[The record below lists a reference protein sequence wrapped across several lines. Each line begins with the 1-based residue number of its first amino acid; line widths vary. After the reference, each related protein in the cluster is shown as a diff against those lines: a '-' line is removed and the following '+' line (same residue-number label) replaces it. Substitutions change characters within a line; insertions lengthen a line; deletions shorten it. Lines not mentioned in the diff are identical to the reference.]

1 VGDGLP
7 RAAPWFVVLVP
18 RFSRRA
24 MRLPALVSLLLAA
37 RVVAQAPPDTR
48 PAVAVMYFT
57 NGAMEHR
64 ADYEPFTRGI
74 ANMLM
79 TGLGTNTGI
88 RLVERDQLQKV
99 LDEGALGRSG
109 RVDAETAVQVG
120 KIVNAHH
127 MIFGGFIIE
136 PGGRIRIDAR
146 AVDVTTSEIEHVDLV
161 EGKTTSMFA
170 LIDQLAAKLS
180 RGMRLPP
187 MPVRPRDPEAL
198 KPRPEKWLVLYSRAM
213 LAEDRHQDAE
223 AIALYKQVLD
233 EAPGFEPAV
242 ASLRR
247 LTGSTQ
253 ERR

>member
-1 VGDGLP
+1 
-7 RAAPWFVVLVP
+7 
-18 RFSRRA
+18 
-24 MRLPALVSLLLAA
+24 MRLFALTALLTAPLNALLAA
-37 RVVAQAPPDTR
+37 LSAGAQPAPDTR
-48 PAVAVMYFT
+48 PTVAVMYFT
-57 NGAMEHR
+57 NGAMERR

-79 TGLGTNTGI
+79 TGLGANTGI

-99 LDEGALGRSG
+99 LDEGTLGRSG

-161 EGKTTSMFA
+161 EGKTTNMFA
-170 LIDQLAAKLS
+170 LIDQLATKLNQ
-180 RGMRLPP
+180 GMHLPP

-223 AIALYKQVLD
+223 AVALYRQVLD
-233 EAPGFEPAV
+233 EAPGFAPATE
-242 ASLRR
+242 SLKR
-247 LTGSTQ
+247 LAGPTS